1 MKLKFLGT
9 RGGVPVSGTHK
20 SYGNSTSCVRIA
32 IDGVS
37 YIFDAGNGILNFE
50 TDAQKNPDTEE
61 IRLFISHYHFDHLI
75 GFPFFQPL
83 FSKSFD
89 IKVYLPN
96 FENIKGFDA
105 LQKLVSPPLFPVD
118 LSVLGKNVTFVEFN
132 PGEAIIKENDFSI
145 ETKLFSHPGGVCAY
159 KLVSGFKSIVY
170 LSDVENAEANT
181 IPDLVDFCVS
191 SDLLIIDSSYSDDEI
206 VDKRGWGHFCISDVQ
221 LLAEKLPKTTIY
233 LFHHEPSKSDE
244 RVEKDSFELRSRHRN
259 VLIAQQGDEVEIE

>member
-20 SYGNSTSCVRIA
+20 SYGNSTSCVSIA

-118 LSVLGKNVTFVEFN
+118 LSILGKNVTFVEFE
-132 PGEAIIKENDFSI
+132 PGEEIIKENGFSI
-145 ETKLFSHPGGVCAY
+145 ETKLFPHPGGVCGY
-159 KLVSGFKSIVY
+159 KLSNGAQSIVY
-170 LSDVENAEANT
+170 LPDVENVGTNT
-181 IPDLVDFCVS
+181 ITDLVKFCGTSKILVV
-191 SDLLIIDSSYSDDEI
+191 DATYSDHEI
-206 VDKRGWGHFCISDVQ
+206 QTRRGWGHFCISD
-221 LLAEKLPKTTIY
+221 LHKLSEELQQTVIY
-233 LFHHEPSKSDE
+233 LFHHEPNKTDSGVE
-244 RVEKDSFELRSRHRN
+244 RDSAALRSKHQN
-259 VLIAQQGDEVEIE
+259 VFIACQGEEIEI